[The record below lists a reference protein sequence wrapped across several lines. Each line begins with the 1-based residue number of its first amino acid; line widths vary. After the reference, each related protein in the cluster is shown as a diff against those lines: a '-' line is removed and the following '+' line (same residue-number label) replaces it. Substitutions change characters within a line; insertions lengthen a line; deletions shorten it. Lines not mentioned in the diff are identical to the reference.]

1 MAQVIHSLV
10 KEYIPFFSLSEQ
22 DYRLEVYT
30 DLPVEAYI
38 PGFGLV
44 FSIDGFKAHNE
55 RIVLKKMPMRS
66 GFWEM
71 RIGGETSN
79 ISDWSK
85 VSLKIVYQR
94 ELNGNMVILQEKDC
108 FGEHVLLYVSDY
120 RLHHL

>member
-1 MAQVIHSLV
+1 MAQIILCFI
-10 KEYIPFFSLSEQ
+10 KEYISVFSLSEQ

-44 FSIDGFKAHNE
+44 FLIDGFKAHNE
-55 RIVLKKMPMRS
+55 KIVLKRIPVRS

-71 RIGGETSN
+71 RIGGEKSN
-79 ISDWSK
+79 IPDWSK
-85 VSLKIVYQR
+85 VSLKVVRQR
-94 ELNGNMVILQEKDC
+94 ELNGNMLILQEKDN